1 MKTIMDILT
10 PSNIQFMI
18 FTGAKYSLLLAIG
31 ALFFGV
37 ILGIIGAALKLSKH
51 FVLRAIG
58 NVYVEIFRGTPM
70 LLQIMFLYLAVP
82 TVVQSITGQRF
93 QADPYVCGLIAMSLN
108 SGAYQVELIRSGILG
123 VDKGQWEAAASIGMT
138 PWQTMRRAI
147 LPQAARVALPPLSNS
162 FISLVKDTSLAA
174 TIQVPELF
182 RQAQLITSRTLEVF
196 TMYLAASLIY
206 WIMATVLSTLQ
217 NHFENQ
223 LNRQEREPK

>member
-123 VDKGQWEAAASIGMT
+123 VDKGQWEACETIGLNYV
-138 PWQTMRRAI
+138 QTMRYVI
-147 LPQAARVALPPLSNS
+147 MPQAFKRIIPPLGNE
-162 FISLVKDTSLAA
+162 FIAMLKDSSLVSV
-174 TIQVPELF
+174 IGFEELT
-182 RQAQLITSRTLEVF
+182 RRGQLIIARTYASFEIWMAVAVIYLIMTFTVARLVGMLERRYD
-196 TMYLAASLIY
+196 T
-206 WIMATVLSTLQ
+206 
-217 NHFENQ
+217 
-223 LNRQEREPK
+223 K

>member
-10 PSNIQFMI
+10 PGNIQFMI

-82 TVVQSITGQRF
+82 TVIQSFTGQRF

-123 VDKGQWEAAASIGMT
+123 VDKGQWEACETIGLNYV
-138 PWQTMRRAI
+138 QTMRYVI
-147 LPQAARVALPPLSNS
+147 LPQAFKRIIPPLISE
-162 FISLVKDTSLAA
+162 FITLIKDS
-174 TIQVPELF
+174 
-182 RQAQLITSRTLEVF
+182 
-196 TMYLAASLIY
+196 SLIFT
-206 WIMATVLSTLQ
+206 IGAVELLATASVIGANTFNYLVPLTATGAIYLVMTLCISAIARYV
-217 NHFENQ
+217 EGR
-223 LNRQEREPK
+223 LAVSD

>member
-58 NVYVEIFRGTPM
+58 NIYVEIFRGTPM

-123 VDKGQWEAAASIGMT
+123 VDKGQWEACETLGLSN
-138 PWQTMRRAI
+138 WKTMKLVI
-147 LPQAARVALPPLSNS
+147 LPQAFKRVVPPLISE
-162 FISLVKDTSLAA
+162 FITLIKDSSLISCIGAVELLKGAQVIGAEYYDVMSPYMLAA
-174 TIQVPELF
+174 IF
-182 RQAQLITSRTLEVF
+182 YLIMTCIVSCIGNKVEKR
-196 TMYLAASLIY
+196 LAVSD
-206 WIMATVLSTLQ
+206 
-217 NHFENQ
+217 
-223 LNRQEREPK
+223 

>member
-123 VDKGQWEAAASIGMT
+123 VDKGQWEACETIGLNYV
-138 PWQTMRRAI
+138 QTMRYVI
-147 LPQAARVALPPLSNS
+147 LPQAFKRIIPPLISE
-162 FISLVKDTSLAA
+162 FITLIKDSSLISCIGAVELLKSAQVVGAQYYDVMSPYCIVAVYYLIM
-174 TIQVPELF
+174 TISISYLGRYVEK
-182 RQAQLITSRTLEVF
+182 R
-196 TMYLAASLIY
+196 LAASD
-206 WIMATVLSTLQ
+206 
-217 NHFENQ
+217 
-223 LNRQEREPK
+223 

>member
-58 NVYVEIFRGTPM
+58 NIYVEIFRGTPM

-123 VDKGQWEAAASIGMT
+123 VDKGQWEACETIGLNYV
-138 PWQTMRRAI
+138 QTMRYVI
-147 LPQAARVALPPLSNS
+147 LPQAFKRIIPPLISE
-162 FISLVKDTSLAA
+162 FITLIKETSAGA
-174 TIQVPELF
+174 YIGIMELTK
-182 RQAQLITSRTLEVF
+182 ASDIIASRTYDYFFPLIII
-196 TMYLAASLIY
+196 ALIY
-206 WIMATVLSTLQ
+206 LVITLGLTKLV
-217 NHFENQ
+217 NKMEVK
-223 LNRQEREPK
+223 LDAKC

>member
-82 TVVQSITGQRF
+82 TVVQ
-93 QADPYVCGLIAMSLN
+93 
-108 SGAYQVELIRSGILG
+108 VELIRSGILG
-123 VDKGQWEAAASIGMT
+123 VDKGQWEACETIGLNYV
-138 PWQTMRRAI
+138 QTMRYVI
-147 LPQAARVALPPLSNS
+147 LPQAFKRIIPPLISE
-162 FISLVKDTSLAA
+162 FITLIKDS
-174 TIQVPELF
+174 
-182 RQAQLITSRTLEVF
+182 
-196 TMYLAASLIY
+196 SLIFT
-206 WIMATVLSTLQ
+206 IGAVELLATASVIGANTFNYLVPLTATGAIYLVMTLCISAIARYV
-217 NHFENQ
+217 EGR
-223 LNRQEREPK
+223 LAVSD

>member
-123 VDKGQWEAAASIGMT
+123 VDKGQWEACETLGLSN
-138 PWQTMRRAI
+138 WKTMKLVI
-147 LPQAARVALPPLSNS
+147 LPQAFKRVVPPLISE
-162 FISLVKDTSLAA
+162 FITLIKDSSLISCIGAVELLKGAQVIGAEYYDVMSPYMLAA
-174 TIQVPELF
+174 IF
-182 RQAQLITSRTLEVF
+182 YLIMTCIVSCIGNKVEKR
-196 TMYLAASLIY
+196 LAVSD
-206 WIMATVLSTLQ
+206 
-217 NHFENQ
+217 
-223 LNRQEREPK
+223 

>member
-10 PSNIQFMI
+10 LSNIQFMI
-18 FTGAKYSLLLAIG
+18 FTGAKYSLLLAMG

-93 QADPYVCGLIAMSLN
+93 QADPYVCGLIAKKHPKFNNKLIPVQNLLIGIIVAIINYIITKDFNASIMVAGLLTG
-108 SGAYQVELIRSGILG
+108 GAYDLGKNLSELLKKES
-123 VDKGQWEAAASIGMT
+123 D
-138 PWQTMRRAI
+138 
-147 LPQAARVALPPLSNS
+147 
-162 FISLVKDTSLAA
+162 
-174 TIQVPELF
+174 
-182 RQAQLITSRTLEVF
+182 
-196 TMYLAASLIY
+196 
-206 WIMATVLSTLQ
+206 
-217 NHFENQ
+217 
-223 LNRQEREPK
+223 